1 MDINLMITSFPK
13 LLDAT
18 VVTVKL
24 LSLSLFFG
32 LFIGLLFAILRL
44 SKNKIINKFA
54 YGYSYVFRGTPLL
67 VQIFIIYFGLGNIEY
82 FRSTFLWVVFKE
94 PYWCAIIAFALNTG
108 AYTSEILRS
117 AFQTIKPG
125 FIEAGKSLGI
135 SNKIIFYKIQIPIAI
150 RQSLPAYGNEIILM
164 MKGTSLASTVTLMD
178 FDLMIN
184 SLPKLLGATVVTLK
198 LLSAS
203 LFFGLFIGLLFAV
216 LRLNKNK
223 IINKF
228 AYTYS
233 YVFRGTPL
241 LVQIFIIYFG
251 LGQIEYFR
259 STFLWVVFKEPYW
272 CAIIAFA
279 LNTGAYTSE
288 ILRSAFQTIKPGLIE
303 AGKSL
308 GISNKIIFYKIQIP
322 IAIRQSLPAYGNEII
337 LMMKG
342 TSLASTVTL
351 MDLTGVAK
359 YIISTTFKPIEV
371 FIVAGGIYLFM
382 TFIIHNVIKF
392 LEKKYSFN

>member
-1 MDINLMITSFPK
+1 MDFELMITSFPK
-13 LLDAT
+13 LLGASVIT
-18 VVTVKL
+18 LKL
-24 LSLSLFFG
+24 LSASLFFG

-44 SKNKIINKFA
+44 NKNVFINKFA

-67 VQIFIIYFGLGNIEY
+67 VQIFIIYFGLGQIEY
-82 FRSTFLWVVFKE
+82 LRSTILWVILKE
-94 PYWCAIIAFALNTG
+94 PYWCAIIAFTLNTG

-125 FIEAGKSLGI
+125 I
-135 SNKIIFYKIQIPIAI
+135 
-150 RQSLPAYGNEIILM
+150 
-164 MKGTSLASTVTLMD
+164 
-178 FDLMIN
+178 
-184 SLPKLLGATVVTLK
+184 
-198 LLSAS
+198 
-203 LFFGLFIGLLFAV
+203 
-216 LRLNKNK
+216 
-223 IINKF
+223 
-228 AYTYS
+228 
-233 YVFRGTPL
+233 
-241 LVQIFIIYFG
+241 
-251 LGQIEYFR
+251 
-259 STFLWVVFKEPYW
+259 
-272 CAIIAFA
+272 
-279 LNTGAYTSE
+279 
-288 ILRSAFQTIKPGLIE
+288 IE

-392 LEKKYSFN
+392 LEKRYSFN